1 MNHFI
6 RSTFE
11 IKRGLP
17 THSIGLILTNLPVQS
32 SPDNRVRVYHPNPS
46 SARILLTAY
55 HSLLLAVEEEL
66 QQPMEIPKLDIVY
79 TPTLPTKSLSKWG
92 LVAVAGDM
100 SPVENSV
107 VHSVAL
113 KDVQKEIARSVY
125 QMFFGQLITPEWWTS
140 QWVTLGLARYL
151 SGVTKHLPF
160 DAESEF
166 LVDTVRMV
174 VREHDLYVRER
185 LSSPY
190 PTKNA
195 INNPNL
201 FVMDQRGECQ
211 LLLHPQNKINHSF
224 LFPSFQQV
232 P

>member
-1 MNHFI
+1 M
-6 RSTFE
+6 
-11 IKRGLP
+11 
-17 THSIGLILTNLPVQS
+17 LTNLPGQS
-32 SPDNRVRVYHPNPS
+32 SSDNRVRVYHPNPS
-46 SARILLTAY
+46 SARILLTTY

-66 QQPMEIPKLDIVY
+66 QQPLEIPKLDIVY
-79 TPTLPTKSLSKWG
+79 TPTLLTKSLSKWG
-92 LVAVAGDM
+92 LVAVGGDM

-107 VHSVAL
+107 IHSVAL

-125 QMFFGQLITPEWWTS
+125 QMFFGQLISPEWWTS
-140 QWVTLGLARYL
+140 QWVTMGLARYF

-174 VREHDLYVRER
+174 VREHDLYVRDR

-190 PTKNA
+190 PTKDA

-201 FVMDQRGECQ
+201 FVMDQRGDYKFH
-211 LLLHPQNKINHSF
+211 LHIQNNINHSF
-224 LFPSFQQV
+224 LFLSLQLV